1 MIIIVGITGA
11 TGVIY
16 GIRLVE
22 VLSSIKD
29 VETHLIVSE
38 AGETNIKYEA
48 DWKIED
54 VRALANF
61 SYDISDIGARL
72 ASGSFKRD
80 AMIIAPCTIKTMS
93 ALANSYTEN
102 LLIRAADVTLKE
114 RKKLILIVRET
125 PLHIGH
131 IRNMERLTEM
141 GAIIMPP
148 VPAFY
153 HRPET
158 IQDIIDHTAGKTLD
172 ILGIEHDLFKRWSG
186 FISKEELTQY
196 PR

>member
-1 MIIIVGITGA
+1 
-11 TGVIY
+11 
-16 GIRLVE
+16 
-22 VLSSIKD
+22 
-29 VETHLIVSE
+29 
-38 AGETNIKYEA
+38 
-48 DWKIED
+48 
-54 VRALANF
+54 
-61 SYDISDIGARL
+61 
-72 ASGSFKRD
+72 
-80 AMIIAPCTIKTMS
+80 
-93 ALANSYTEN
+93 
-102 LLIRAADVTLKE
+102 
-114 RKKLILIVRET
+114 LIVRET